1 MSKTPTLPP
10 GYTLR
15 QGYPTVRDYIHLRS
29 ASGLSP
35 HSAAQAEAAMRG
47 SWYGCYVTYNENP
60 VQNGK
65 DINLSGSNNTT
76 SEELIV
82 GMGRVIGDGGW
93 YFHIADMAVLPDHQ
107 RKGLGDA
114 ILKDLMNRIRSLAPP
129 PEKAEDGKLMGTYV
143 SLFADVAGRKLYA
156 RNGFVDSMPHSMG
169 MVQLLDKESTSH
181 GGVSGS

>member
-1 MSKTPTLPP
+1 MSNTPTLPP

-15 QGYPTVRDYIHLRS
+15 QGYPSVRDYIHLRS

-47 SWYGCYVTYNENP
+47 SWYGCYITYN
-60 VQNGK
+60 G
-65 DINLSGSNNTT
+65 T
-76 SEELIV
+76 SEPENADADISRSNDTTDEVTV

-93 YFHIADMAVLPDHQ
+93 YFHIADMAVLPEHQ
-107 RKGLGDA
+107 RKGLGDV
-114 ILKDLMNRIRSLAPP
+114 ILKDLMSRIRSLAPP
-129 PEKAEDGKLMGTYV
+129 PERAPDGRLMGTYV

-169 MVQLLDKESTSH
+169 MVQLLDRESA
-181 GGVSGS
+181 